1 MSINLE
7 NTLSLNN
14 IDSMIEEYKKSLNE
28 MDSIISG
35 NNIIDFFHVIK
46 RNSIEKGPYP
56 NVTLFEAANRIMS
69 DLVILFGIKKLLN
82 GKYEAIEFTE
92 YHVEYG
98 NSHNSPYD
106 IMAENNK
113 FKLIG
118 EAFNVAP
125 SFFQGKKSMSLA
137 KLRKAKKENTI
148 IVLLYNADAV
158 NKEYRPESMP
168 NEYHIPVE
176 IDKFL
181 QT

>member
-1 MSINLE
+1 MGINLE

-14 IDSMIEEYKKSLNE
+14 IDSMIEKYKTSLNE

-35 NNIIDFFHVIK
+35 NNIIDFFYKIK
-46 RNSIEKGPYP
+46 RDSINKGPYP
-56 NVTLFEAANRIMS
+56 DVTLFEAANRIMS

-82 GKYEAIEFTE
+82 EEYKAINFAE

-98 NSHNSPYD
+98 NSHDSPHD
-106 IMAENNK
+106 IIAENNDL
-113 FKLIG
+113 KLIG

-176 IDKFL
+176 IDKYL
-181 QT
+181 

>member
-7 NTLSLNN
+7 KTLSLNN
-14 IDSMIEEYKKSLNE
+14 IDSMIEKYKISLKE

-35 NNIIDFFHVIK
+35 NNIIDFFHKIK
-46 RNSIEKGPYP
+46 RNSIQKGPYP
-56 NVTLFEAANRIMS
+56 DVTLFEAANRIMS
-69 DLVILFGIKKLLN
+69 DLVILFGIKKLLH
-82 GKYEAIEFTE
+82 GE
-92 YHVEYG
+92 YKEINFAEYRVEYG
-98 NSHNSPYD
+98 NSHDSPHD
-106 IMAENNK
+106 IIAENND

-125 SFFQGKKSMSLA
+125 SFFQGKKSKSLA
-137 KLRKAKKENTI
+137 KLRNAKKENTI

-158 NKEYRPESMP
+158 NKEYRPKSIR

-181 QT
+181 